1 MITSIPV
8 EKIVLLLEKQLNSN
22 FTLVDAEKTILE
34 HSFSKVMEKLEYCF
48 LHTDN
53 KYYSC
58 MTDVGGKKTY
68 FNPFTPV
75 NIPFSILLCSHYSY
89 ANRG

>member
-58 MTDVGGKKTY
+58 MTDVGGGKK
-68 FNPFTPV
+68 N
-75 NIPFSILLCSHYSY
+75 LL
-89 ANRG
+89 